1 MKSTNREKKYE
12 NLEDEKKKL
21 FEELT
26 EEILNSQDKKKLS
39 NLETENEELKNMYI
53 SSPENDLFFRMY
65 NFKFLNVFAAKFIL
79 HITLGSNFNK
89 VHCYLFL
96 KIPC

>member
-1 MKSTNREKKYE
+1 MVKSTNREKKYE

-26 EEILNSQDKKKLS
+26 EEVLNSQDKKKIS

-53 SSPENDLFFRMY
+53 SSPENDLFFRKY
-65 NFKFLNVFAAKFIL
+65 NFKFLNVSAAKFIL
-79 HITLGSNFNK
+79 HITLGSNLIKSTVIFS
-89 VHCYLFL
+89 
-96 KIPC
+96 

>member
-26 EEILNSQDKKKLS
+26 EEILNSQDKKKNS
-39 NLETENEELKNMYI
+39 NLKTENEELKKYVH
-53 SSPENDLFFRMY
+53 
-65 NFKFLNVFAAKFIL
+65 FK
-79 HITLGSNFNK
+79 S
-89 VHCYLFL
+89 
-96 KIPC
+96 

>member
-26 EEILNSQDKKKLS
+26 EEILNSQGKKKIS
-39 NLETENEELKNMYI
+39 NLETENEELKKYVH
-53 SSPENDLFFRMY
+53 
-65 NFKFLNVFAAKFIL
+65 FKSRK
-79 HITLGSNFNK
+79 
-89 VHCYLFL
+89 
-96 KIPC
+96 

>member
-26 EEILNSQDKKKLS
+26 EEILNSQDKKKIS
-39 NLETENEELKNMYI
+39 NLETENEELKKYVH
-53 SSPENDLFFRMY
+53 
-65 NFKFLNVFAAKFIL
+65 FKSWKWFIFSNVQLQVSECI
-79 HITLGSNFNK
+79 
-89 VHCYLFL
+89 C
-96 KIPC
+96 C